1 MTSFAIND
9 GYVRLIE
16 LGIGWFHF
24 GMNREENS
32 DGAGH
37 DEGCSICSI
46 VKSKS
51 LSSKSGKVQHKSLL
65 VNNSHF
71 IPNFSNCQ
79 HN

>member
-9 GYVRLIE
+9 GYVRFIE

-32 DGAGH
+32 DGASR

-46 VKSKS
+46 VKAGQEFK
-51 LSSKSGKVQHKSLL
+51 LKIRQGTKFK
-65 VNNSHF
+65 
-71 IPNFSNCQ
+71 I
-79 HN
+79 